1 MVEEHI
7 SEACN
12 QKFTE
17 LDVSRVVSYFR
28 ALNSGNFHVSFS
40 RYAKKENSFV
50 LTHNF
55 LLLLLASQR
64 KSHARK

>member
-1 MVEEHI
+1 MVEEDI

-40 RYAKKENSFV
+40 RYAKKKSFV

-55 LLLLLASQR
+55 LLLASQR
-64 KSHARK
+64 KSHDRK